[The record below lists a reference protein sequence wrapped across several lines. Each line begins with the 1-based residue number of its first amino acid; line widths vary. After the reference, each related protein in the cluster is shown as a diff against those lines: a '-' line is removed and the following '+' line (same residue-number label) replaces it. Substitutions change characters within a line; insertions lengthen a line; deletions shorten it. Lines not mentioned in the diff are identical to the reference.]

1 MRLNSAF
8 RNPKSEIVE
17 ERVMS
22 ARPNESNPY
31 RKIKSTN
38 AYRRLMMAYYFVVKH
53 PNWFGKKVAWI
64 TSGGPVEPLYAMGV
78 LPFYPENYGA
88 MCGASRMSV
97 ALCEMAEQKGYS
109 RDLCS
114 YALTDIGSSLTGKGP
129 LGALP
134 KPDFLVCGNNI
145 CGTVIKWYELQAR
158 AFKVP
163 VFFFDTPFVHDEI
176 QEHTLKFVQDQM
188 KEYVSFLKTQLNRP
202 FPEKRFLEVCSRSFE
217 TITLWREIL
226 DLPMHR
232 PAPLAVFDAFI
243 HMAPIVTLRG
253 TRWAV
258 RYYRKLKKEMEARV
272 RKGVG
277 AFAREEIRLIW
288 DNIPIWY
295 DIRNLSK
302 ILSSRGAVLVADT
315 YTSAWVLENLDLS
328 QPLNGLAGA
337 YATIHLNRGL
347 DYKIQKMVRMVE
359 RYGADGFIMHSN
371 RSCKPYSLGQYDLK
385 REVTRLTGKPGL
397 IIEADHTDSRS
408 YAPKQVEK
416 QIHMFLDIIT
426 GKD

>member
-1 MRLNSAF
+1 M
-8 RNPKSEIVE
+8 SE
-17 ERVMS
+17 
-22 ARPNESNPY
+22 NQLQTNPY
-31 RKIKSTN
+31 RKINSTST
-38 AYRRLMMAYYFVVKH
+38 YRRLMMAYYFVVKH

-97 ALCEMAEQKGYS
+97 SLCEAAEHKGYS
-109 RDLCS
+109 HDLCS
-114 YALTDIGSSLTGKGP
+114 YALTDIGSFFTGKGP
-129 LGALP
+129 IGKLP
-134 KPDFLVCGNNI
+134 KPDFLICSNNI

-158 AFKVP
+158 HFNVP
-163 VFFFDTPFVHDEI
+163 VFFFDTPYIHDEM
-176 QEHTLKFVQDQM
+176 QGHTLRYVQNQM
-188 KEYVSFLKTQLNRP
+188 KEYISFLEKQLKRP
-202 FPEKRFLEVCSRSFE
+202 FSEKRFQQVCLNSFE
-217 TITLWREIL
+217 AITLWKKIL
-226 DLPMHR
+226 SMPSHH
-232 PAPLAVFDAFI
+232 PAPLAAFDAFI

-258 RYYRKLKKEMEARV
+258 RYYKKLKREMEERV
-272 RKGVG
+272 KKGVG

-302 ILSSRGAVLVADT
+302 ILSSQGAVLVADT
-315 YTSAWVLENLDLS
+315 YTSAWALDDLELT
-328 QPLNGLAGA
+328 QPLNGLAKA

-347 DYKIQKMVRMVE
+347 EYKIRKIANLIEQ
-359 RYGADGFIMHSN
+359 YGAHGFIMHSN
-371 RSCKPYSLGQYDLK
+371 RSCKPYSLGQLDLK

-397 IIEADHTDSRS
+397 MIEADHTDSRS

-416 QIHMFLDIIT
+416 QIQIFLDIIKS
-426 GKD
+426 KDKVT